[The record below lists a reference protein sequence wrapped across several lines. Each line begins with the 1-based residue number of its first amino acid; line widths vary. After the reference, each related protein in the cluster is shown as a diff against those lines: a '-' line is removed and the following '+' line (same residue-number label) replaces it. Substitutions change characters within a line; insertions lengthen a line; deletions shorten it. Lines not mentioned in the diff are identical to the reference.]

1 MKTST
6 PSSKERIEH
15 ILLAINKIQQYT
27 ADHTLQTFLN
37 DNGIGTLIHYPIP
50 PHLQDAYKFLSFAQG
65 DFPIAEEIAN
75 TCLSLPMWPGIT
87 KNEIQLIGEHISLYC
102 SNN

>member
-1 MKTST
+1 MLPQT
-6 PSSKERIEH
+6 
-15 ILLAINKIQQYT
+15 AIGATHVHHLYVIRTEKR
-27 ADHTLQTFLN
+27 DELQTFLN

>member
-27 ADHTLQTFLN
+27 ADHTLQTFLK
-37 DNGIGTLIHYPIP
+37 DPKTVE
-50 PHLQDAYKFLSFAQG
+50 S
-65 DFPIAEEIAN
+65 
-75 TCLSLPMWPGIT
+75 CLFNYTI
-87 KNEIQLIGEHISLYC
+87 IGEASLLIDKSLLEKIEYPWIK
-102 SNN
+102 